1 MISWIY
7 MIAFSRYLR
16 HLRELEKQTKGP
28 WKNFKNGTNL
38 DKKTTVYPKVH
49 PDIWFDSNC
58 IKIEFKAE
66 SHNKKNN
73 QQTYLTTSLPR
84 DQIKKK
90 KLVSP
95 NSKFMRRSCIWCWDF
110 PKENYLLNSD
120 VAVRPRMPAG
130 PSTFTITRERIS
142 DQLYAICLPLPY
154 LHTQASTLLR
164 LCTVAKILSS
174 SPFS

>member
-1 MISWIY
+1 MIRCNI
-7 MIAFSRYLR
+7 ITIVTFLRYLR
-16 HLRELEKQTKGP
+16 LLRESRQENHSSPKKSTLKFDLIRTASNL
-28 WKNFKNGTNL
+28 NFVMGWVL
-38 DKKTTVYPKVH
+38 QQQ
-49 PDIWFDSNC
+49 
-58 IKIEFKAE
+58 
-66 SHNKKNN
+66 KNN

-90 KLVSP
+90 IVFP
-95 NSKFMRRSCIWCWDF
+95 NSKFIRRSCIWCWDF

-120 VAVRPRMPAG
+120 VAIRPRMPAG

-164 LCTVAKILSS
+164 LCTVTNISS
-174 SPFS
+174 SNPFS

>member
-16 HLRELEKQTKGP
+16 HLRELGKQTTGP

-90 KLVSP
+90 KTSLP
-95 NSKFMRRSCIWCWDF
+95 EFKIHAQELHMMLRFPQGELFIEQWRRRSSSYASRSVNF
-110 PKENYLLNSD
+110 YHYERENIGSTLCH
-120 VAVRPRMPAG
+120 MPAFAL
-130 PSTFTITRERIS
+130 STYASKHAVTIVYG
-142 DQLYAICLPLPY
+142 D
-154 LHTQASTLLR
+154 
-164 LCTVAKILSS
+164 
-174 SPFS
+174 